1 MKLELGFSTSNQF
14 VEMPDTNVIDILY
27 PNDVTILSTGP
38 DEVER
43 SIQNPIGISSVEDL
57 VKGKKNIVII
67 TSDITRPMPSAL
79 VLPVLLKHLYRMDI
93 KPENITIVFAVG
105 SHRKHKVEEKRKLVG
120 DEIFDTIRCIDSTEC
135 DFVHMGTTSA
145 GTPVDICRVVAEA
158 DCRICLGNI
167 EYHYFAGYSGGA
179 KAIMPGVSTRAAI
192 QANHSKM
199 IEPNACTGS
208 LEKNPLRLDLEEALT
223 FCPVDFIINVVLDEH
238 KKIIYSVCGDIIKA
252 HRTGCQFLDKFYKKE
267 IKEKADIVITSQ
279 GGAPKD
285 LNLYQTQKALDNAKH
300 AVKDGGIIILVGSCR
315 EGLGEATFEE
325 WMLTAKQPSDLIKR
339 IGEQFQLGGHKAAAI
354 AMVQEKADIYLVSEL
369 DDELVKQLFMT
380 PFAHVQDALDQAMNK
395 LGQDASVLVMPFGG
409 STLPHLDN

>member
-1 MKLELGFSTSNQF
+1 
-14 VEMPDTNVIDILY
+14 
-27 PNDVTILSTGP
+27 
-38 DEVER
+38 
-43 SIQNPIGISSVEDL
+43 
-57 VKGKKNIVII
+57 
-67 TSDITRPMPSAL
+67 
-79 VLPVLLKHLYRMDI
+79 
-93 KPENITIVFAVG
+93 
-105 SHRKHKVEEKRKLVG
+105 
-120 DEIFDTIRCIDSTEC
+120 
-135 DFVHMGTTSA
+135 
-145 GTPVDICRVVAEA
+145 
-158 DCRICLGNI
+158 
-167 EYHYFAGYSGGA
+167 
-179 KAIMPGVSTRAAI
+179 MPGVSTRAAI